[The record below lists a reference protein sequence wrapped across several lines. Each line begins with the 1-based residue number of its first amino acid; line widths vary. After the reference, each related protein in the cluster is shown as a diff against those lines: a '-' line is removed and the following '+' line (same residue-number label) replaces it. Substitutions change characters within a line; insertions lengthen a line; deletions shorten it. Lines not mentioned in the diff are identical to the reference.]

1 MLPTLALFI
10 FILALYL
17 LWRANRQQK
26 STGLP
31 NGQVIYTDTSLW
43 DRSEKPLFYDQ
54 LNLTGKPDYLVRQN
68 GFTIPVE
75 VKSTW
80 APSSPHTGH
89 LLQLAAY
96 CLLVEQATGK
106 RPPYGI
112 LHYQN
117 RTFSIPY
124 TPQLEAELLDSL
136 AEMRRKERFNTA
148 DRSHERKA
156 RCLRCGYR
164 DICDQ
169 RLG

>member
-1 MLPTLALFI
+1 MLPVLALFI
-10 FILALYL
+10 FLLALYL
-17 LWRANRQQK
+17 LWRASRVQK

-43 DRSEKPLFYDQ
+43 DRSEKPLFFDQ
-54 LNLTGKPDYLVRQN
+54 LSLTGKPDYLVKQN

-80 APSSPHTGH
+80 APSSPHSGH

-96 CLLVEQATGK
+96 CLLVEQTTGK

-117 RTFSIPY
+117 RTFSIQY

-136 AEMRRKERFNTA
+136 AEMRRKERLNTVE
-148 DRSHERKA
+148 RSHESKA